1 MSTLVAPAPRPT
13 AAATVPTDRLWLHN
27 KRWDLTFLTGS
38 AILGGIPL
46 LLLHVFAVPVG
57 VINLL
62 VSGIIGGPHLYST
75 FGYTLA
81 DRSYRKRYGWVLLP
95 VLFIPAV
102 VVWLALNNLN
112 LLITM
117 FFFWAS
123 VHVLHQIAYIS
134 DAYRFKD
141 PRPRTLWNRLI
152 DYGVIFSALYAASSS
167 RLVNGGFVVGGGT
180 APREILLP
188 EFVKGAAWVPA
199 LAVTA
204 FVVLLALYVSKT
216 WREHREGRLNVP
228 SVTIIGTSIAM
239 SLAIPQFPNIDIAFQ
254 GYNTWHSF
262 QYLALVWYINKL
274 RKQRGEIH
282 GPVMR
287 AISGPGNAWKF
298 YGLFLA
304 ATAVAFS
311 LTLVLQHGFGW
322 PRDAAYYGVV
332 LGTLLVHYYLD
343 GLNFFSW
350 SRVLDVDPAAGELAR
365 MSQSVPAAVAA
376 RAPEGAAA

>member
-1 MSTLVAPAPRPT
+1 MSTMAAPA
-13 AAATVPTDRLWLHN
+13 ASVPVPSAVASVSTDRLWLYSR
-27 KRWDLTFLTGS
+27 KWDLTFLIGS

-46 LLLHVFAVPVG
+46 LLLHVFNVPVSA
-57 VINLL
+57 INLL

-81 DRSYRKRYGWVLLP
+81 DRSYRQRYGWVLLP
-95 VLFIPAV
+95 VAFIPVGV
-102 VVWLALNNLN
+102 VYLALSNLN
-112 LLITM
+112 LLITI
-117 FFFWAS
+117 FFFMAS
-123 VHVLHQIAYIS
+123 VHVLHQIAYIN
-134 DAYRFKD
+134 DAYRLKD
-141 PRPRTLWNRLI
+141 PRPRRMFNRLI
-152 DYGVIFSALYAASSS
+152 DYGVIFSALYAASAS
-167 RLVNGGFVVGGGT
+167 RLVHGGFVVGGGT
-180 APREILLP
+180 SPREILLP
-188 EFVKGAAWVPA
+188 AFAKGATWIPV
-199 LAVTA
+199 LATTA
-204 FVVLLALYVSKT
+204 FVVLLILYVTKT
-216 WREHREGRLNVP
+216 VREAREGRLNLP
-228 SVTIIGTSIAM
+228 SVAIISVSIAM
-239 SLAIPQFPNIDIAFQ
+239 SLAIPRFPNIDIAFQ

-274 RKQRGEIH
+274 RKERGEIH

-287 AISGPGNAWKF
+287 AISGPGNEWKF

-350 SRVLDVDPAAGELAR
+350 GRLLDGEPGAGDLAR
-365 MSQSVPAAVAA
+365 MAGGKAA
-376 RAPEGAAA
+376 

>member
-1 MSTLVAPAPRPT
+1 MSTLAAPGPSPSA
-13 AAATVPTDRLWLHN
+13 VPTERLWLLN
-27 KRWDLTFLTGS
+27 KKWDLTFLTGS
-38 AILGGIPL
+38 ALLGAIPL
-46 LLLHVFAVPVG
+46 LLLHVFSVPVG
-57 VINLL
+57 AINLI
-62 VSGIIGGPHLYST
+62 VSGIVGGPHLYST

-81 DRSYRKRYGWVLLP
+81 DRSYRKRYGWVLVP
-95 VLFIPAV
+95 VLFIPAMV
-102 VVWLALNNLN
+102 MWLALNNLN

-141 PRPRTLWNRLI
+141 PRPRSLANRLI

-180 APREILLP
+180 SPREILLP

-199 LAVTA
+199 LAIA
-204 FVVLLALYVSKT
+204 GFVFMLVLYVGKT
-216 WREHREGRLNVP
+216 LRERREGRMNLP
-228 SVTIIGTSIAM
+228 SVAIISTSIAM

-274 RKQRGEIH
+274 RKERGEIH

-298 YGLFLA
+298 YGLFLG
-304 ATAVAFS
+304 ATAVAFG
-311 LTLVLQHGFGW
+311 LTLVLQFGFGW

-350 SRVLDVDPAAGELAR
+350 ARVLDTEPAAADLAR
-365 MSQSVPAAVAA
+365 MAQSIPAPAAVAA
-376 RAPEGAAA
+376 RSPEGAAA

>member
-1 MSTLVAPAPRPT
+1 MSSLVAPSNVAIPAART
-13 AAATVPTDRLWLHN
+13 AVAQERLWLYN
-27 KRWDLTFLTGS
+27 KRWDLTFLVGS
-38 AILGGIPL
+38 AVLGAIPL
-46 LLLHVFAVPVG
+46 ILLHVFSVPVG
-57 VINLL
+57 AINLL

-81 DRSYRKRYGWVLLP
+81 DRSYRKRYGLILLP
-95 VLFIPAV
+95 IAFIPIGV
-102 VVWLALNNLN
+102 VYLALNNLN
-112 LLITM
+112 MLITV

-123 VHVLHQIAYIS
+123 VHVLHQIAYIN

-141 PRPRTLWNRLI
+141 PRPRSMWNRLI
-152 DYGVIFSALYAASSS
+152 DYGVIFSALYAASAE
-167 RLVNGGFVVGGGT
+167 RLVTGGFVVGGGT

-188 EFVKGAAWVPA
+188 AFVKGAMWVPT
-199 LAVTA
+199 LAIAGFLVM
-204 FVVLLALYVSKT
+204 LALYVAKT
-216 WREHREGRLNVP
+216 VREHKEGRLNVP
-228 SVTIIGTSIAM
+228 SVAIISMATAM

-274 RKQRGEIH
+274 RLERGEIH

-287 AISGPGNAWKF
+287 AVSGSKNTWKF
-298 YGLFLA
+298 YALFLG
-304 ATAVAFS
+304 ATVVAFS
-311 LTLVLQHGFGW
+311 LTLLLQHGFGW

-350 SRVLDVDPAAGELAR
+350 GRLIGGEPGSGELAAMATGR
-365 MSQSVPAAVAA
+365 KAA
-376 RAPEGAAA
+376 

>member
-1 MSTLVAPAPRPT
+1 MSSLVARAARSHSIPT
-13 AAATVPTDRLWLHN
+13 ARLWLHN
-27 KRWDLTFLTGS
+27 QRWDLTFLIGS
-38 AILGGIPL
+38 AVLGAIPL
-46 LLLHVFAVPVG
+46 LLLHVFDVSVG
-57 VINLL
+57 AINLL
-62 VSGIIGGPHLYST
+62 ISGIIGGPHLYST
-75 FGYTLA
+75 FSYTLA
-81 DRSYRKRYGWVLLP
+81 DRSYRRRYGWVLLP
-95 VLFIPAV
+95 VLFIPVV

-123 VHVLHQIAYIS
+123 VHVLHQIAYIN

-141 PRPRTLWNRLI
+141 PRPRSHWNRLI

-167 RLVNGGFVVGGGT
+167 RIVSGGFVVGGGT

-188 EFVKGAAWVPA
+188 AFIKDAQWIPA
-199 LAVTA
+199 LAVAA
-204 FVVLLALYVSKT
+204 FVVLLVLYLTKT
-216 WREHREGRLNVP
+216 LREHREGRLNPP
-228 SVTIIGTSIAM
+228 SVAIIGTSIVM

-274 RKQRGEIH
+274 RKERGEIH

-287 AISGPGNAWKF
+287 AISGPGNTWKF

-304 ATAVAFS
+304 ATGLAFT
-311 LTLVLQHGFGW
+311 LTLVLERGFGW

-350 SRVLDVDPAAGELAR
+350 GRLLDAEPAAGELAR
-365 MSQSVPAAVAA
+365 MSRAPVAMAAEGVAA
-376 RAPEGAAA
+376 